1 MLKYKKYLLIGL
13 TYFLLNIIIS
23 LIYYFSNFSYGI
35 LSIIIFL
42 INLLYIFIINYL
54 ISKKINKKGIVIGL
68 STSSILILI
77 MFIFSL
83 LLKININSKSFIYYL
98 IIILISIFSSIL
110 SKNIKK

>member
-23 LIYYFSNFSYGI
+23 LIYYFGNFSYGI
-35 LSIIIFL
+35 LSIIILL

-54 ISKKINKKGIVIGL
+54 ISIKINNKGIVIGL
-68 STSSILILI
+68 STSSIIVLI
-77 MFIFSL
+77 MFILSL
-83 LLKININSKSFIYYL
+83 LFKVNVTSKTFIYYL
-98 IIILISIFSSIL
+98 IIILISISSSIL

>member
-1 MLKYKKYLLIGL
+1 MLKHKKYLLIGL

-35 LSIIIFL
+35 LSIIILL

-54 ISKKINKKGIVIGL
+54 ISMKISKKGIVIGL
-68 STSSILILI
+68 STSSIFILI
-77 MFIFSL
+77 MFILSL
-83 LLKININSKSFIYYL
+83 LFKINVTSKSFIYYL
-98 IIILISIFSSIL
+98 IIILISISSSIL